1 MNTGKYFSFGI
12 FLRTFDAK
20 GENCERSFFFFMGF
34 SSPTPI
40 PFFFFCRFF
49 FFFFFFFFCRQNNF
63 KIADQ
68 ICKSVRHTHGA
79 ETCDLPSADAQLSR
93 VPSTGGTSV
102 HCRHR
107 VRTRSSSEK
116 KKGFAERRSSSS
128 IF

>member
-1 MNTGKYFSFGI
+1 MSV
-12 FLRTFDAK
+12 L
-20 GENCERSFFFFMGF
+20 SFFLWA
-34 SSPTPI
+34 SPPLTPI
-40 PFFFFCRFF
+40 PFFFFVDFF
-49 FFFFFFFFCRQNNF
+49 FFFFFFFFVGKIIF